1 MRACRLGGPA
11 RRLGLRGQGR
21 GGRETFGASERGRGQ
36 GATAAAG
43 RGPRTSPGPHRRRAG
58 QEEGT
63 QQPRGW
69 RDGGTLLNG
78 RRPARLAGQVRAAL
92 SRGRA
97 GPGGRPGE
105 ARRGGAAHA
114 AAYPPPRTPSPLA
127 GQSAGTAC
135 GGRGLGT
142 GVWEGP
148 YRHRA
153 TPPPRLRRPRRGPPT
168 AAPPRR

>member
-97 GPGGRPGE
+97 GPAGRPGE
-105 ARRGGAAHA
+105 ARQGKARRGGA
-114 AAYPPPRTPSPLA
+114 R
-127 GQSAGTAC
+127 
-135 GGRGLGT
+135 RGLPPAPHPVAAGGAERRDGVRGT
-142 GVWEGP
+142 
-148 YRHRA
+148 RA
-153 TPPPRLRRPRRGPPT
+153 GDGGLGGSVPP
-168 AAPPRR
+168 